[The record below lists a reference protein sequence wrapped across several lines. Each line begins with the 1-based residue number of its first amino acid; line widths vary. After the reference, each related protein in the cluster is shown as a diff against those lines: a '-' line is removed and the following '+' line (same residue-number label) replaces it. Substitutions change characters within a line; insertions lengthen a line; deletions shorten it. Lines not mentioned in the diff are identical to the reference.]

1 MAATPDMRASDGDR
15 DRVAAALR
23 EHCAQGRLTMEEFN
37 ERLELVY
44 AGRTYGD
51 LRKLTA
57 DLPDIDL
64 NNLPAAQAPE
74 RRRPAGMHPGLK
86 AAWTSWASVFG
97 ICVLVYAMTDLGG
110 YFWPMWVGGPWAVIL
125 LISTLSGSDPNEI
138 GKSKKDR
145 KDRKRRER

>member
-1 MAATPDMRASDGDR
+1 MVMAATPDMRASDGDR

-57 DLPDIDL
+57 DLPDIDM
-64 NNLPAAQAPE
+64 NNLPAAQAPV
-74 RRRPAGMHPGLK
+74 PAAKPDDGHKNHK
-86 AAWTSWASVFG
+86 ASWAAWASVFAG
-97 ICVLVYAMTDLGG
+97 CSVVYARSDFGG
-110 YFWPMWVGGPWAVIL
+110 YFWPMWVAGRWGAIL
-125 LISTLSGSDPNEI
+125 LVSTVLGTGSH
-138 GKSKKDR
+138 G
-145 KDRKRRER
+145 

>member
-1 MAATPDMRASDGDR
+1 MAATPEMRASDGDR

-44 AGRTYGD
+44 QGRTFGD

-64 NNLPAAQAPE
+64 HALPASARPPVRPSGPTPAQK
-74 RRRPAGMHPGLK
+74 GYK
-86 AAWTSWASVFG
+86 AAWASWASVFAVCTV
-97 ICVLVYAMTDLGG
+97 IWALTDFGG
-110 YFWPMWVGGPWAVIL
+110 YFWPMWVAGPWGAIL
-125 LISTLSGSDPNEI
+125 LINTFFGLSDKTD
-138 GKSKKDR
+138 GKGH
-145 KDRKRRER
+145 

>member
-15 DRVAAALR
+15 DRVAAVLR

-51 LRKLTA
+51 LQKLTA

-64 NNLPAAQAPE
+64 NTLPAAQAPE
-74 RRRPAGMHPGLK
+74 QRRVAKMHPGLK
-86 AAWTSWASVFG
+86 AAWTSWASAFG
-97 ICVLVYAMTDLGG
+97 VCSVIYAMTDFGG
-110 YFWPMWVGGPWAVIL
+110 YFWPMWVGGPWGVIL
-125 LISTLSGSDPNEI
+125 LVSTLSGSAPQE
-138 GKSKKDR
+138 GKRKGKKG
-145 KDRKRRER
+145 KQG